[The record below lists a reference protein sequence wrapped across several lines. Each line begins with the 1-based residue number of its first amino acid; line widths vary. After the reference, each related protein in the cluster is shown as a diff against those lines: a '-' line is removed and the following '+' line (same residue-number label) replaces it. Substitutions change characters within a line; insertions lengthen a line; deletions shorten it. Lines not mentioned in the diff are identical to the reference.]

1 MGGFDILFE
10 FLPFDVGKAEL
21 DFGGEDIEFVV
32 VLVLVDKLA
41 GDCL

>member
-1 MGGFDILFE
+1 MFE

-21 DFGGEDIEFVV
+21 DFGGEDIELVV
-32 VLVLVDKLA
+32 VSVFVDKLA